1 MTSSHSIQEFNMD
14 VSIFTVARRLIPWFI
29 VTTIL
34 LPLTFLLIL
43 IGFGKADAAEFWEAV
58 T

>member
-1 MTSSHSIQEFNMD
+1 MD